1 MNEHDFSQ
9 SVTSVRELQGMEE
22 LQKALYLISQ
32 TANSALNLESVYHSI
47 HKIIGELIPAKNFFI
62 ALYDEKEDTI
72 DFPYYVDEFHSTTGK
87 RKCKKGLTEYVI
99 KTGQSLLASSL
110 VYREILER
118 GKVEKI
124 RKPIID
130 WMGIPLKNAENK
142 VIGGLVVKTY
152 IKGNRYTQKDQDIL
166 SFVSM
171 QVAMVIE
178 RKRMEEALRE
188 SEEQYRAIVENSHDA
203 IYIFSENRIVYA
215 NQNLCTL
222 LGVGL
227 KEVAT
232 VNVLKYIHTDDQ
244 NAIYTYIKK
253 QKSGNKTFSPCEAR
267 IISTNGQVKFIELN
281 LNKILYKGKEAF
293 IWAISDITERK
304 SAEKLQQALY
314 LISETVNSSLDLEKL
329 YVSVHKIIGKLILAE
344 NFFIAIYDKKSDTV
358 TFPYHVDEKDKNPG
372 SRKHGKGLTEYVI
385 RTGQAVFV
393 SESDH
398 DHLIEQGTVEKSGV
412 LHVNWLGVPLRT
424 SEEEVFGVLGVKTHK
439 DSIPYTQKDKDI
451 LSFVSN
457 QVAMAIKRKQDETRL
472 QYLSFRDSLSG
483 LYNRRYFEEEMRR
496 MDQRRQG
503 SVGLIILDV
512 DGLKLVND
520 MFGHDS
526 GDKLL
531 FNVASLLTSC
541 FREEDIV
548 ARIGGDE
555 YAILLHDAD
564 EGIIEAACER
574 LQKRISAE
582 NVDNN
587 HPPLS
592 LSIGFA
598 VSDDPSMA
606 MSELFK
612 QADSNMYREKLSR
625 GQTAHQTIVQ
635 TVLKLLEERDFI
647 TEGHGDRMQKIVA
660 SLGEKCGLTPYE
672 LGDLCLLAQFHDV
685 GKIGIMNSILLKPG
699 KLTAEEMKEMQSH
712 SEIGHRIARSSPDL
726 RPIADLILKHHEWWN
741 GEGYPL
747 GLIGKDI
754 PLACRILAIA
764 DAYDAMTSDRPYRK
778 AIGHEHAIA
787 ELKRYAGI
795 QFDPELVEKFIW
807 KKQDKVC

>member
-1 MNEHDFSQ
+1 MNGYDFSQ
-9 SVTSVRELQGMEE
+9 SVMVATELQGIEN
-22 LQKALYLISQ
+22 LQKALYLISE
-32 TANSALNLESVYHSI
+32 TANSALNLEEVYCSI
-47 HKIIGELIPAKNFFI
+47 HKIINELIPAKNFFI
-62 ALYDEKEDTI
+62 ALYNENEDTI
-72 DFPYYVDEFHSTTGK
+72 DFPYYVDEFYNNNGK
-87 RKCKKGLTEYVI
+87 RKCRKGLTEYVI
-99 KTGQSLLASSL
+99 KTGQPLLVSPS
-110 VYREILER
+110 VYIEMLER
-118 GKVEKI
+118 GQAEKI
-124 RKPIID
+124 GVPAID

-142 VIGGLVVKTY
+142 VIGALVVQTY
-152 IKGNRYTQKDQDIL
+152 TEGTRYTQTDQDIL
-166 SFVSM
+166 SFVST

-178 RKRMEEALRE
+178 RKRIEETLRE
-188 SEEQYRAIVENSHDA
+188 REEQYRAIVENSHDA

-215 NQNLCTL
+215 NENLCTL
-222 LGVGL
+222 IGVSPT
-227 KEVAT
+227 EVEK
-232 VNVLKYIHTDDQ
+232 VNVLDYIHPEDQ
-244 NAIYTYIKK
+244 MEIQRYIEK
-253 QKSGNKTFSPCEAR
+253 QNSGSKTFSPCEAR
-267 IISTNGQVKFIELN
+267 IATKNGQCKFIELN
-281 LNKILYKGKEAF
+281 LNKIIYKGKEAY
-293 IWAISDITERK
+293 IWAISDISERK
-304 SAEKLQQALY
+304 AAEKLQQALY

-329 YVSVHKIIGKLILAE
+329 YASVHEIIGKLILAE
-344 NFFIAIYDKKSDTV
+344 NFFIAIYDKNLDTV

-372 SRKHGKGLTEYVI
+372 SRKNGKGLTEYVI
-385 RTGQAVFV
+385 RTGQAIFV
-393 SESDH
+393 SEADH
-398 DHLIEQGTVEKSGV
+398 DRLIEEGTVEKSGV
-412 LHVNWLGVPLRT
+412 WHVNWLGVPLRT
-424 SEEEVFGVLGVKTHK
+424 SEDEVFGVLGVKTHK
-439 DSIPYTQKDKDI
+439 DSIPYTPKDKDI

-496 MDQRRQG
+496 MDQRRHG
-503 SVGLIILDV
+503 SVGLIVLDV

-531 FNVASLLTSC
+531 FNVAALLTSC
-541 FREEDIV
+541 FREEDVV

-564 EGIIEAACER
+564 ETIVQAACER
-574 LQKRISAE
+574 LQKRTLME

-598 VSDDPSMA
+598 VSDDPRIS

-612 QADSNMYREKLSR
+612 QADSNMYREKLTR
-625 GQTAHQTIVQ
+625 GQSAHQTIVQ

-647 TEGHGDRMQKIVA
+647 TEGHGDRMQNIVA
-660 SLGEKCGLTPYE
+660 SLGEKCGLTLYE
-672 LGDLCLLAQFHDV
+672 LNELCLFAQFHDV
-685 GKIGIMNSILLKPG
+685 GKIGVMNSILLKPG
-699 KLTAEEMKEMQSH
+699 KLTVEEMKEMQSH

-726 RPIADLILKHHEWWN
+726 RPIADWILKHHEWWN

-747 GLIGKDI
+747 GLAGESI

-778 AIGHEHAIA
+778 AIGHDEAVA

-795 QFDPELVEKFIW
+795 QFDPELVEKFI
-807 KKQDKVC
+807 

>member
-1 MNEHDFSQ
+1 MNEYDFSQ
-9 SVTSVRELQGMEE
+9 SVMGVRELQGMEK
-22 LQKALYLISQ
+22 LQKTLYLISE
-32 TANSALNLESVYHSI
+32 TANSALNLEAVYRSI

-62 ALYDEKEDTI
+62 ALYDEQEDTI
-72 DFPYYVDEFHSTTGK
+72 DFPYYVDEFYSNAGK
-87 RKCKKGLTEYVI
+87 RKGKKGLTEYVI
-99 KTGQSLLASSL
+99 KTGQPLLVSSL
-110 VYREILER
+110 VYIEMLQR
-118 GKVEKI
+118 GEAEKI
-124 RKPIID
+124 GKPAID

-142 VIGGLVVKTY
+142 VIGALVVQTY
-152 IKGNRYTQKDQDIL
+152 TEGNRYTQMDQDIL
-166 SFVSM
+166 SFVST
-171 QVAMVIE
+171 QVAMAIE
-178 RKRMEEALRE
+178 RKRIEEALRE

-222 LGVGL
+222 LGVEP
-227 KEVAT
+227 KEVET
-232 VNVLKYIHTDDQ
+232 VNVLEYIHPDDQ
-244 NAIYTYIKK
+244 QAIYTYIAK
-253 QKSGNKTFSPCEAR
+253 QNSDNKTFSPCEAR
-267 IISTNGQVKFIELN
+267 IFSTNGQFKFIELN
-281 LNKILYKGKEAF
+281 LNKILYKGKDAF

-304 SAEKLQQALY
+304 AAEKLQQALY

-329 YVSVHKIIGKLILAE
+329 YSSVHEIIGKLILAE
-344 NFFIAIYDKKSDTV
+344 NFFIAIYDKNLDTV

-372 SRKHGKGLTEYVI
+372 PRKHGKGLTEYVI

-393 SESDH
+393 SEADH
-398 DHLIEQGTVEKSGV
+398 DHLIEQGTVENSGV

-424 SEEEVFGVLGVKTHK
+424 PEDEVFGVLGVKTHK

-503 SVGLIILDV
+503 SVGLIVLDV

-531 FNVASLLTSC
+531 FNVAALLTSC

-555 YAILLHDAD
+555 YSILLHDAD
-564 EGIIEAACER
+564 EGIVQVACER
-574 LQKRISAE
+574 VRQRILLE

-598 VSDDPSMA
+598 VSDDPRVA

-612 QADSNMYREKLSR
+612 QADSNMYREKLTR
-625 GQTAHQTIVQ
+625 GQNAHNTIVQ
-635 TVLKLLEERDFI
+635 RVLKLLEERDFI
-647 TEGHGDRMQKIVA
+647 TEGHGDRMQNIVA
-660 SLGEKCGLTPYE
+660 SLGEKCGLTSYE
-672 LGDLCLLAQFHDV
+672 LGDLCLFAQFHDI

-699 KLTAEEMKEMQSH
+699 KLTMAEMKEMQNH

-747 GLIGKDI
+747 GLAGDSI

-778 AIGHEHAIA
+778 AIGHEQAVL
-787 ELKRYAGI
+787 ELKRYSGI
-795 QFDPELVEKFIW
+795 QFDPELVEKFI
-807 KKQDKVC
+807 

>member
-1 MNEHDFSQ
+1 MNGHDFSQ
-9 SVTSVRELQGMEE
+9 PVMGVRELQGMEE
-22 LQKALYLISQ
+22 VQKALYLISE
-32 TANSALNLESVYHSI
+32 TANSALNLEAVYRSI
-47 HKIIGELIPAKNFFI
+47 HKIIDGLIPAKNFFI
-62 ALYDEKEDTI
+62 ALYDENEETI
-72 DFPYYVDEFHSTTGK
+72 DFPYYVDEFNSNAGK

-99 KTGQSLLASSL
+99 KTGQPLLVSSL
-110 VYREILER
+110 VYIEMLER
-118 GKVEKI
+118 GEAETI
-124 RKPIID
+124 GKPAID

-142 VIGGLVVKTY
+142 VIGGLVVQTY
-152 IKGNRYTQKDQDIL
+152 TEGNRYTQKDQDIL
-166 SFVSM
+166 SFVST

-178 RKRMEEALRE
+178 RKRIEEALRE

-222 LGVGL
+222 LEVTS
-227 KEVAT
+227 KEIEKI
-232 VNVLKYIHTDDQ
+232 NVLEYIHLEDKIAVYQYIEKQ
-244 NAIYTYIKK
+244 NLGKGTTT
-253 QKSGNKTFSPCEAR
+253 SSSSSCEAR
-267 IISTNGQVKFIELN
+267 VISTKGNVKFIELN
-281 LNKILYKGKEAF
+281 LNKILYKGKEAYL
-293 IWAISDITERK
+293 WAISDITERK
-304 SAEKLQQALY
+304 AAEKLQQALY

-329 YVSVHKIIGKLILAE
+329 YSSVHEIIGKLILAE
-344 NFFIAIYDKKSDTV
+344 NFFIAIYDKNLDTV

-372 SRKHGKGLTEYVI
+372 PRKNGNGLTEYVI

-393 SESDH
+393 SEADH
-398 DHLIEQGTVEKSGV
+398 DHLIEQGTVENSGV

-424 SEEEVFGVLGVKTHK
+424 SDDEVFGVLGVKTHK
-439 DSIPYTQKDKDI
+439 DSAPYTQKDKDI

-496 MDQRRQG
+496 MDQRRFG
-503 SVGLIILDV
+503 SVGLIVLDV

-531 FNVASLLTSC
+531 FNVATLLTSC
-541 FREEDIV
+541 FREEDVI

-555 YAILLHDAD
+555 YSILLHDAN
-564 EGIIEAACER
+564 EEVVQAACER
-574 LQKRISAE
+574 LNKRTLAE

-598 VSDDPSMA
+598 VSDDPSIP
-606 MSELFK
+606 MSQLFK
-612 QADSNMYREKLSR
+612 QADSNMYREKLAR
-625 GQTAHQTIVQ
+625 GKNAHQTIVQ

-660 SLGEKCGLTPYE
+660 SIGEKCGLTLYE
-672 LGDLCLLAQFHDV
+672 LSDLCLFAQFHDV

-699 KLTAEEMKEMQSH
+699 KLTEEELKEMQGH
-712 SEIGHRIARSSPDL
+712 SEIGHRIARSTPDL

-747 GLIGKDI
+747 GLAGTAI

-778 AIGHEHAIA
+778 AIGHEEAVA
-787 ELKRYAGI
+787 ELRRYAGI
-795 QFDPELVEKFIW
+795 QFDPELVKIFT
-807 KKQDKVC
+807 